1 MAIKFNF
8 LNGKSQNNAKN
19 LVLFSD
25 ENFQILNIKSLN
37 LKNQGLISD
46 LIQNN
51 KDKKKEILHLN
62 LNKKQNLLVIKI
74 RKNQVSI
81 ENEKLG
87 AKFFDFIDLNLIDNL
102 TFINQ
107 NFCNSYQLI

>member
-8 LNGKSQNNAKN
+8 LNGKSQINAKN
-19 LVLFSD
+19 LALFSD

-74 RKNQVSI
+74 VGRLK
-81 ENEKLG
+81 ENISFLKYS
-87 AKFFDFIDLNLIDNL
+87 
-102 TFINQ
+102 
-107 NFCNSYQLI
+107 SYGGTSHLL